1 MGKHRDLAERLAHA
15 EQMVERNTKSMERHE
30 KRAERF
36 RSSWE
41 YEQAQQACNQ
51 CDKAK
56 KLRAKW
62 AVQVRRLRTQ
72 LQAREALQR
81 RAPQVE
87 RQPARALLSEAQ
99 QRFVDREIKAEQQRL
114 AQKRKRMSAAGLDWD
129 PRTAQG
135 RRQVDLANMGP
146 SLRASINHFNACLR
160 KKSDRT
166 DARVLAWSKFDAHCH
181 KVNAGL
187 IANPRYEPG
196 VDTSTLP
203 GVSDSRLDALKQD
216 AQLRSWLGRDMHG
229 LLVEVIYHQ
238 RSFRELEGLVY
249 LDTREI
255 LILFRRA
262 LDLTAAWFNVGED
275 NSFGREA
282 NRVLAQGEAQ
292 A

>member
-36 RSSWE
+36 RNSGK
-41 YEQAQQACNQ
+41 YEEAQQACNQ
-51 CDKAK
+51 YARAK
-56 KLRAKW
+56 KLRARW
-62 AVQVRRLRTQ
+62 TVQVRRLRTQ
-72 LQAREALQR
+72 VQARETLQR

-87 RQPARALLSEAQ
+87 RQPARAPLSEAQ
-99 QRFVDREIKAEQQRL
+99 QRLVDREAKAEQQRID
-114 AQKRKRMSAAGLDWD
+114 QKKTRMSAAGLDWD

-135 RRQVDLANMGP
+135 RRQVDLANMGA

-166 DARVLAWSKFDAHCH
+166 DARVLAWSRFDTHCH

-196 VDTSTLP
+196 VDTSTIP
-203 GVSDSRLDALKQD
+203 GVSDGRIDALKVD

-238 RSFRELEGLVY
+238 KSFRELEGLAY
-249 LDTREI
+249 LDTHEI

-275 NSFGREA
+275 NSFGRNV
-282 NRVLAQGEAQ
+282 NRVLARAEA
-292 A
+292 